1 MFGKIGAMI
10 FALGVMCADS
20 VDILIPI
27 MMVFAGMLL
36 VAVDELRGSRNER
49 R

>member
-10 FALGVMCADS
+10 IAIGVMSADS
-20 VDILIPI
+20 IDIMIPI

-36 VAVDELRGSRNER
+36 VAIDEIR
-49 R
+49 RSTK